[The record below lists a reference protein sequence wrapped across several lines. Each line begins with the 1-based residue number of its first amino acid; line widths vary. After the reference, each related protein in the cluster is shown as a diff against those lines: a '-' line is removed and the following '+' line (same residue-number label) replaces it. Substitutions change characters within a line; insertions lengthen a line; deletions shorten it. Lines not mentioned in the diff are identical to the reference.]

1 MTTSPRLINEL
12 ERELKGFLIA
22 IFARHPPSINEFAVV
37 YFSHF
42 LKYTAENPYLNE
54 DELHKKYYLTRV
66 TSMPT
71 SLPEMKT
78 VALQTSVGVES
89 PLASTVATVSIQ
101 FPSVHG
107 GIVSD
112 DYSSTPRPSEVTA
125 ASQFLSV
132 HHLSLH
138 SVHATNPSLPS
149 EENVKQAILDS
160 VLLRKTESS
169 TLVLKTTKEET
180 EVNKLQESLGTYE
193 VPLEETVTKA
203 EQDLSRPSV
212 AEPVAT
218 AVVPS
223 LSYNVQETELD
234 ITPNKTEV
242 PLVEAV
248 SEARHEQQKFS
259 VEHVSASIVKSV
271 LDTVLSQETKHSEV
285 LLLNAEPEAELTTGV
300 HSQSPSTT
308 YEIPLPVPS
317 VRAVDHE
324 TSDKSDQVPQPD
336 ETEEYLSKYTVEEQ
350 DEQNNFSKESASPEA
365 KLVHH
370 HFVSDTS
377 GHISPVP
384 RNQTL
389 YHQVEVT
396 VDVEYL
402 TKSQVSAATQHAKE
416 SRKLRQVS
424 QPLYCD
430 YEDVSAEVTLLPN
443 TTQSQPGL
451 ARKFN
456 LPSVSVY
463 QEMPSEECGSQ
474 STFSAPRHILQD
486 CEPKDITTQ
495 KQESSSA
502 IHSHAG
508 TSQDQ
513 TTVKTSYSPRPH
525 TGSRRKHR
533 SCMSNCHHV
542 EDSPVTHS
550 SQVTS
555 CCHVQDVGK
564 ECHHSFISTT
574 IVVNPKSPVQQM
586 PALHNSD
593 GFSSQES
600 AEETPINI
608 RVPLEEEEN

>member
-1 MTTSPRLINEL
+1 
-12 ERELKGFLIA
+12 
-22 IFARHPPSINEFAVV
+22 
-37 YFSHF
+37 
-42 LKYTAENPYLNE
+42 
-54 DELHKKYYLTRV
+54 
-66 TSMPT
+66 
-71 SLPEMKT
+71 MKT
-78 VALQTSVGVES
+78 VALQISVGVES
-89 PLASTVATVSIQ
+89 PGASTVATVSTQ

-138 SVHATNPSLPS
+138 SVHAINPSLPS
-149 EENVKQAILDS
+149 EESVKQAILDS
-160 VLLRKTESS
+160 ELLRKTESS
-169 TLVLKTTKEET
+169 TLVLKTTKEEA
-180 EVNKLQESLGTYE
+180 EVNMLQEPLGTYE

-203 EQDLSRPSV
+203 EQALSRPSV
-212 AEPVAT
+212 VVEPVAT

-248 SEARHEQQKFS
+248 SEARHEQQEFS
-259 VEHVSASIVKSV
+259 VENVSASTVKSE
-271 LDTVLSQETKHSEV
+271 LDTVLSQETKHYEA
-285 LLLNAEPEAELTTGV
+285 LLLNAEQESELTTEV

-308 YEIPLPVPS
+308 YEIPLPVTS
-317 VRAVDHE
+317 VTAVDHK

-336 ETEEYLSKYTVEEQ
+336 KTEEYLSKYTVEEQ
-350 DEQNNFSKESASPEA
+350 DEQYVSSKESASPEA
-365 KLVHH
+365 KIVHH
-370 HFVSDTS
+370 HFVKQSD
-377 GHISPVP
+377 HISPVP
-384 RNQTL
+384 RNQTMS
-389 YHQVEVT
+389 HQVEVN

-402 TKSQVSAATQHAKE
+402 TKSPVSSATQHGKE
-416 SRKLRQVS
+416 SRKLRQSQMS

-430 YEDVSAEVTLLPN
+430 YE
-443 TTQSQPGL
+443 
-451 ARKFN
+451 
-456 LPSVSVY
+456 Y
-463 QEMPSEECGSQ
+463 
-474 STFSAPRHILQD
+474 

-513 TTVKTSYSPRPH
+513 TTAKTSYSPRPH
-525 TGSRRKHR
+525 TGSRRNHR

-542 EDSPVTHS
+542 KDSPVTHS

-555 CCHVQDVGK
+555 CCHVQDAGK

-586 PALHNSD
+586 PRLHNCD

-608 RVPLEEEEN
+608 RVPLAEEEN